1 MAHHLHSLDVVSI
14 VRWSKFSYE
23 LHYGC
28 NLDEKSLSCPAKL
41 KDQHHEPQEENQS
54 DLKSEAEEAQREAA

>member
-1 MAHHLHSLDVVSI
+1 M
-14 VRWSKFSYE
+14 
-23 LHYGC
+23 
-28 NLDEKSLSCPAKL
+28 DEKSLCCPAKL